1 MESATSLRDDLKKW
15 HLEEIADI
23 FEKELVTKDILW
35 AFKEDVL
42 KEIGVGP
49 VQRMKYFDAIEQMSA
64 SGNSEEDPVE
74 SKLELAG
81 GMFDQ
86 KTDQNVLLQILPVPQ
101 FVAGYQV
108 SGMNLFLF
116 MK

>member
-1 MESATSLRDDLKKW
+1 MLGKW
-15 HLEEIADI
+15 DLEEIADT
-23 FEKELVTKDILW
+23 FEKSLVTKQIMW
-35 AFKEDVL
+35 TFTEDVL
-42 KEIGVGP
+42 KEIGVGS
-49 VQRMKYFDAIEQMSA
+49 VQRIKYFDAIEQMSA

-86 KTDQNVLLQILPVPQ
+86 KTDENVLLQILPLTQ

>member
-1 MESATSLRDDLKKW
+1 MWK
-15 HLEEIADI
+15 
-23 FEKELVTKDILW
+23 FE
-35 AFKEDVL
+35 EDVL
-42 KEIGVGP
+42 KEIGIGS
-49 VQRMKYFDAIEQMSA
+49 VQQMKYFAAIKQMSA
-64 SGNSEEDPVE
+64 SEKSVEDPVE

-116 MK
+116 MN

>member
-1 MESATSLRDDLKKW
+1 MF
-15 HLEEIADI
+15 EEAH
-23 FEKELVTKDILW
+23 VTKRIMW
-35 AFKEDVL
+35 VFNEDVL
-42 KEIGVGP
+42 KEIGVGS
-49 VQRMKYFDAIEQMSA
+49 VQRIKYFDAIEQMSA

-81 GMFDQ
+81 GLFDQ

-108 SGMNLFLF
+108 SGMN
-116 MK
+116 